1 MITHKTSDNPQEFD
15 KIKEIREELRKR
27 EEALIDKN
35 RQQRAEIKQ
44 KKPAPIEII
53 KEAKKDVEAEEQ
65 EFASVA
71 KGSLKPHNQNKISKG
86 KQGEK
91 GKSPKQDDEDFYAV
105 LEDFRKLET
114 RSESSE
120 LSQIISEA
128 IQKSLKLNPELLE
141 QHKAEIILEAI
152 LNAKTDLQK
161 SKTQPKKDILFGNV
175 NQLIFDLYCSV
186 DTSEIKTITEYLIK
200 EYPLHQI
207 SNILEFLMQ
216 EYEEVKTSQKNK
228 AYEEKLQEILV
239 MFLQEKTLINTYFFT
254 SAIHICSQ
262 KGWLE
267 ILKKVIDKNE
277 IDMLDEANGSSALH
291 YAHAVKTMQISLN
304 NFCKKMLLFI

>member
-1 MITHKTSDNPQEFD
+1 
-15 KIKEIREELRKR
+15 
-27 EEALIDKN
+27 
-35 RQQRAEIKQ
+35 
-44 KKPAPIEII
+44 
-53 KEAKKDVEAEEQ
+53 
-65 EFASVA
+65 
-71 KGSLKPHNQNKISKG
+71 
-86 KQGEK
+86 
-91 GKSPKQDDEDFYAV
+91 
-105 LEDFRKLET
+105 
-114 RSESSE
+114 
-120 LSQIISEA
+120 
-128 IQKSLKLNPELLE
+128 
-141 QHKAEIILEAI
+141 
-152 LNAKTDLQK
+152 
-161 SKTQPKKDILFGNV
+161 
-175 NQLIFDLYCSV
+175 
-186 DTSEIKTITEYLIK
+186 
-200 EYPLHQI
+200 
-207 SNILEFLMQ
+207 MQ